1 MNWLD
6 IILPYRVWIKHRNF
20 DSIKSFENDL
30 MPKSYD
36 ATLIIPFYRKKI
48 KELYSKNEK
57 PDKIDIKQ
65 HLEGVNYSYMNN
77 KGPYIAASEASLFLI
92 YNTLDIYQSVD
103 KFVYEGMSKLTGEN
117 FDNIVDLSKKVQSY
131 NHNFW
136 DGLSDSGLSKLG
148 GHIGESYAAET
159 LQSKGLDVNWAQKSN
174 QAGWDL
180 LVDGHEINVK
190 TVADANTL
198 SKHFNDY
205 PDIPVI
211 IPGDATNI
219 PEQALYISS
228 ESGFEELDKIVK
240 EGAENIVV
248 VDPSLSAQEIMSHTE
263 EATDFL
269 TGAVESTES
278 FIPFITMG
286 LSSTRE
292 VRLLMKGHTSVLNSA
307 KNLGLDVAG
316 TGIGGAIGVKAGAT
330 IGSLFIPGI
339 GTAVGGLIGG
349 ITLALIGRKKT
360 DEIKKKAFN
369 EVFNTY
375 LREVKQYEISKQVIV
390 KNTDKKIK
398 KYKSDIEND
407 LSIEKIKL
415 NKKVKS
421 MSNEMIKINEERYK
435 LTPKKIEKMKKLC
448 VVEIQLLMDSIL
460 AKKRK
465 RSKLKA
471 VFYPD
476 SIDFALNNSI
486 SSLKTAF
493 HKIKSINSKQISH
506 KDFFNLLAKFGLQ
519 EQEILNILLE
529 KEVFRYDKENEYR
542 KNVEL
547 LTSELC
553 KKRFDSISK
562 ISKFITKEVSKT
574 QSILKEK
581 TIKLSEQLEI
591 VNEEKRKLG
600 LG

>member
-1 MNWLD
+1 M
-6 IILPYRVWIKHRNF
+6 
-20 DSIKSFENDL
+20 
-30 MPKSYD
+30 
-36 ATLIIPFYRKKI
+36 
-48 KELYSKNEK
+48 
-57 PDKIDIKQ
+57 
-65 HLEGVNYSYMNN
+65 
-77 KGPYIAASEASLFLI
+77 
-92 YNTLDIYQSVD
+92 DIYQSVD

-307 KNLGLDVAG
+307 KNLGLDVPPA
-316 TGIGGAIGVKAGAT
+316 
-330 IGSLFIPGI
+330 
-339 GTAVGGLIGG
+339 
-349 ITLALIGRKKT
+349 
-360 DEIKKKAFN
+360 
-369 EVFNTY
+369 
-375 LREVKQYEISKQVIV
+375 
-390 KNTDKKIK
+390 
-398 KYKSDIEND
+398 
-407 LSIEKIKL
+407 
-415 NKKVKS
+415 
-421 MSNEMIKINEERYK
+421 
-435 LTPKKIEKMKKLC
+435 
-448 VVEIQLLMDSIL
+448 
-460 AKKRK
+460 
-465 RSKLKA
+465 
-471 VFYPD
+471 
-476 SIDFALNNSI
+476 
-486 SSLKTAF
+486 
-493 HKIKSINSKQISH
+493 
-506 KDFFNLLAKFGLQ
+506 
-519 EQEILNILLE
+519 
-529 KEVFRYDKENEYR
+529 
-542 KNVEL
+542 
-547 LTSELC
+547 
-553 KKRFDSISK
+553 
-562 ISKFITKEVSKT
+562 
-574 QSILKEK
+574 
-581 TIKLSEQLEI
+581 
-591 VNEEKRKLG
+591 
-600 LG
+600 